1 MFFRAVTVSGC
12 FLRRARQSARIHDW
26 RVLKHMV
33 LKDKVAIVTGA
44 SRGIGR
50 SIAEV
55 FVREGAKVVVVG
67 RKQET
72 LDEVAREIGPNAK
85 PVACH
90 VGRPDQIQNLVDVT
104 TREFG
109 RIDILVN
116 NAATNIA
123 QGPVLDFD
131 EAQFDKMVEINLKSA
146 FRLMKLIAP
155 GMCARGSGSVI
166 NIASIAGLRPQYHSM
181 LYSMT
186 KAALIMMTASYAAE
200 LGPSGVRVN
209 AIAPGL
215 IQTVLSEY
223 FWKNEER
230 RDKQLGAQPI
240 KHMGQPIEI
249 GEIALML
256 ASDQS
261 SYMTGQ
267 TLVVDGGYLLS
278 SM

>member
-1 MFFRAVTVSGC
+1 VI
-12 FLRRARQSARIHDW
+12 LE
-26 RVLKHMV
+26 
-33 LKDKVAIVTGA
+33 DKVAIVTGA

-50 SIAEV
+50 SIAEL
-55 FVREGAKVVVVG
+55 FAREGAKVVLAG

-72 LDEVAREIGPNAK
+72 LDKVASAIGANVR

-90 VGRPDQIQNLVDVT
+90 VGKADQLQNLVDST
-104 TREFG
+104 MHEFG

-123 QGPVLDFD
+123 QGPCLDMD
-131 EAQFDKMVEINLKSA
+131 EGQFDKMVEVNLKST
-146 FRLMKLIAP
+146 FRLVKQVAP
-155 GMCARGSGSVI
+155 GMCERGSGSII
-166 NIASIAGLRPQYHSM
+166 NIASIAGLRPQFHSF

-186 KAALIMMTASYAAE
+186 KAALIMMTKSYAVE
-200 LGPSGVRVN
+200 LGPMGVRVN

-223 FWKNEER
+223 YWKDEDR
-230 RDKQLGAQPI
+230 RSKQLDAQPV
-240 KHMGQPIEI
+240 KHLGQPIEI
-249 GEIALML
+249 AEIALTL
-256 ASDQS
+256 ASDRS

-267 TLVVDGGYLLS
+267 TLIVDGGYLLS